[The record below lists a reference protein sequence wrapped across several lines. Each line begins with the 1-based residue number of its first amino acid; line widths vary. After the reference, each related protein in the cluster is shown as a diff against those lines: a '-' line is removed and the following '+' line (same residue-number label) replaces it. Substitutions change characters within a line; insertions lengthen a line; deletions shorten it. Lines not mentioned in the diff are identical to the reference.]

1 MSRLPRSLV
10 VLFATATLVAA
21 VPLSGRAQDPAPAPA
36 GKTQKLSAEGISF
49 EVPAS
54 WKSAKPTNEMRKAQL
69 KVAPVDGDR
78 EPAELVLFVF
88 PNAAGGGGAVE
99 MNIER
104 WRKQF
109 SDADGDAAAAETK
122 AVKGANVDATR
133 VEVAGT
139 YKDPF
144 APGGPREGYRLLG
157 AIVVTKNAGYFFKMV
172 GPDKTMK
179 ALAPEFDQ
187 MIKTLQTEK

>member
-1 MSRLPRSLV
+1 MSSRLLLTRSAGL
-10 VLFATATLVAA
+10 LLGLATVCAGA
-21 VPLSGRAQDPAPAPA
+21 VPALRAQDAPAT
-36 GKTQKLSAEGISF
+36 KTQKLSAEGIRF

-54 WKSAKPTNEMRKAQL
+54 WKSGKPSSSMRKAQIQ
-69 KVAPVDGDR
+69 APPVDGDR

-88 PNAAGGGGAVE
+88 GGSGGGGSVDANV
-99 MNIER
+99 ER

-109 SDADGDAAAAETK
+109 TDADGDTPPVESQK
-122 AVKGANVDATR
+122 VKVGNLEATR

-144 APGGPREGYRLLG
+144 APGGPREGFRLLG
-157 AIVVTKNAGYFFKMV
+157 AIVVTKEAGYFFKMV

-179 ALAPEFDQ
+179 ALAPEFDR
-187 MIKTLQTEK
+187 MIASFQTGN